1 MFKGRF
7 LGVAALVAVQVLIG
21 VIHVVFGFAMLS
33 GSFSVATVS
42 VTPLVLQHL
51 HRNLRV
57 ADATVRLFG
66 LGEQTF
72 RVD

>member
-7 LGVAALVAVQVLIG
+7 LGVAALVAVQFLIG

-42 VTPLVLQHL
+42 VTPLVYSIYT
-51 HRNLRV
+51 
-57 ADATVRLFG
+57 ATYGLLTLLFAYLVWAGKRLG
-66 LGEQTF
+66 
-72 RVD
+72 